1 MLFLVLLLMTTFLS
15 AFCAYQAHI
24 WSSVQNAKY
33 QEATE
38 MRTESVRAFNDG
50 NTKLLIDLDVY
61 LAWADAASRND
72 TIRATIIASRFTP
85 EFKPAFKAWI
95 AQSPGRPQG
104 TIPNGTPFMLP
115 EYRIDAKEQGA
126 LLEKNANAAFVEAQN
141 ASDISTSY
149 VMTTLL
155 FAIVLFLCG
164 VGEKWEDLR
173 FRKVIL
179 GTAILFF
186 SIAVAFLLLLPKQ
199 F

>member
-1 MLFLVLLLMTTFLS
+1 MHTRPTS
-15 AFCAYQAHI
+15 GAASRTRNI
-24 WSSVQNAKY
+24 RKPRNW
-33 QEATE
+33 
-38 MRTESVRAFNDG
+38 RTESVRAFNDG

-186 SIAVAFLLLLPKQ
+186 SLHCGILTLAAKTILKSGMT
-199 F
+199 